1 MLNASQHRQKTPG
14 VDWHI
19 RVWRHVIFPLTAAFV
34 VAVDQI
40 SKQWIRSNSVYG
52 ETLFETGRLRL
63 IHSYNTGSAFGLFTD
78 HTFILSIIA
87 IIGLIVILLF
97 YRYQQQ
103 SRLFFSLTLG
113 LIFGGALGNL
123 IDRLRLGHVTDFI
136 DVRLWGNFHWPTF
149 NAADSAISVGMIA
162 LICFIVVGLIKE
174 KDRSRE
180 TGS

>member
-1 MLNASQHRQKTPG
+1 
-14 VDWHI
+14 
-19 RVWRHVIFPLTAAFV
+19 VWRQVIFPLTAAFV

-40 SKQWIRSNSVYG
+40 SKQWIRSHSVYG
-52 ETLFETGRLRL
+52 ETLFESGRLRL

-78 HTFILSIIA
+78 HSFILSIIA
-87 IIGLIVILLF
+87 IIGLVVILLF
-97 YRYQQQ
+97 YRYQHQ

-174 KDRSRE
+174 KDHSRE
-180 TGS
+180 TRS